1 MSDFA
6 KQVEKKILG
15 KIASIENG
23 SLEVK
28 NSGVNDLVKR
38 LREMDEAAA
47 EKMQKKYIEAV
58 KNANKK

>member
-6 KQVEKKILG
+6 KQVEKKIVS

-23 SLEVK
+23 SLQAK
-28 NSGVNDLVKR
+28 GSGVNDLIKR
-38 LREMDEAAA
+38 LKEMDEAAA